1 MPDRVARTLS
11 PSGPSL
17 YAAAVSSPWRSTE
30 IPGLFR
36 TDRPALLDERGSFR
50 KILGEGDE
58 GEAVPF
64 TVREIYWSHSI
75 RGTFRGL
82 HVPLP
87 PRPSRKVVFVAHGVV
102 RDVIV
107 DLRRG
112 SPTESLVWDTEL
124 TSATGGLVIPE
135 GCAHG
140 FEVLS
145 DEAAMI
151 YGQEDFYS
159 PEHDGGILFSSAGV
173 ELSADR
179 PIVSFR
185 DQQLPTLAE
194 FDSPFVFR

>member
-1 MPDRVARTLS
+1 
-11 PSGPSL
+11 
-17 YAAAVSSPWRSTE
+17 VSSPWRSTE

-36 TDRPALLDERGSFR
+36 TDRPALLDDRGSFH

-58 GEAVPF
+58 GDAKAF
-64 TVREIYWSHSI
+64 TVREIYWSHSV

-112 SPTESLVWDTEL
+112 SPTEHRVWQTEL
-124 TSATGGLVIPE
+124 TSTSGGLVIPE

-145 DEAAMI
+145 DDAAMI

-173 ELSADR
+173 ELSADQ
-179 PIVSFR
+179 PIISAR
-185 DQQLPTLAE
+185 DLELPGLAE
-194 FDSPFVFR
+194 FDSPFVFG

>member
-1 MPDRVARTLS
+1 M
-11 PSGPSL
+11 
-17 YAAAVSSPWRSTE
+17 
-30 IPGLFR
+30 
-36 TDRPALLDERGSFR
+36 LDDRGSFH

-58 GEAVPF
+58 GDAKAF
-64 TVREIYWSHSI
+64 TVREIYWSHSV

-112 SPTESLVWDTEL
+112 SPTEHQLWQTEL
-124 TSATGGLVIPE
+124 TTTSGGLVIPE

-145 DEAAMI
+145 DDAAMV

-159 PEHDGGILFSSAGV
+159 PEHDGGILFTSAGV
-173 ELSADR
+173 ELSADQ
-179 PIVSFR
+179 PIISAR
-185 DQQLPTLAE
+185 DLDLPSLAE
-194 FDSPFVFR
+194 FDSPFVFG